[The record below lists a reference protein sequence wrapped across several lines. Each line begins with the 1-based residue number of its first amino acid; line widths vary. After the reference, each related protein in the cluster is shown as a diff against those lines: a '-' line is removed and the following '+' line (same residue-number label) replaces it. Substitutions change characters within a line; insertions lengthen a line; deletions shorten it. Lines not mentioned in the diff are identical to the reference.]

1 MDPNVM
7 FHRILRLVKLDTT
20 VFDEVRDDDKEL
32 IPAIL
37 VAVISTL
44 LSAIGAWLYLVLK
57 APDGVDVD
65 LGNVLI
71 KEILLGSVFSL
82 VLWGVWVG
90 AVYVVLVQFF
100 KEQADIQSLA
110 RTMGYAAFPL
120 SLSVLM
126 FITPLSLGICVT
138 AMVIWF
144 VMSTYAIQATTSASS
159 DHVVMANAAGFLIFA
174 AVLSFLADQSGMAPG
189 IWIFSGDA
197 IGEGEFFELNL
208 GGLENLFK

>member
-1 MDPNVM
+1 MDPNKMVN
-7 FHRILRLVKLDTT
+7 RIVRLAKLDTT
-20 VFDEVRDDDKEL
+20 VFDEVRDDEKEL

-44 LSAIGAWLYLVLK
+44 LSAIGAWLYLMFK
-57 APDGVDVD
+57 APNGIDVAF
-65 LGNVLI
+65 GKVLT
-71 KEILLGSVFSL
+71 KEILLGSIFSL

-90 AVYVVLVQFF
+90 TVYVVLVQFF
-100 KEQADIQSLA
+100 KEQADIQSLL

-120 SLSVLM
+120 SIALFM

-138 AMVIWF
+138 AMVVWF

-174 AVLSFLADQSGMAPG
+174 VVLSFLADQSGMAPG
-189 IWIFSGDA
+189 IWIFSGNA
-197 IGEGEFFELNL
+197 IGEGGFYEVNL